1 MATKIT
7 FFPVGNGDMTLIFL
21 GDSAGTTI
29 LIDCNIRAVADDPK
43 DPTRDVAADLRQR
56 LKTDK
61 KGRPYVGFSC
71 RHTPDKDH
79 MTGLRT
85 HFYLGA
91 PADYGDNSKPAKEK
105 RCLHPGN
112 VVFSDRLSPREY
124 GT

>member
-7 FFPVGNGDMTLIFL
+7 FFPVGNGDMTLISL

-29 LIDCNIRAVADDPK
+29 LIDCNIRAAADDPK

-61 KGRPYVGFSC
+61 KGRPYVDVFLST
-71 RHTPDKDH
+71 HPDKDH
-79 MTGLRT
+79 MTGLRK

-91 PADYGDNSKPAKEK
+91 PATTATTANLRGKAD
-105 RCLHPGN
+105 CHPRS
-112 VVFSDRLSPREY
+112 VVFSDRFSPREY